1 MEHIADSLET
11 TPSPSS
17 LTIRDIQTLHGL
29 ITRALSGKDP
39 VRVAFKDDVAVDLS
53 FIQLIESARLTANQ
67 NGKTFS
73 LLRPVGGNVR
83 RVLERGGFL
92 SSTNCDAARF
102 WLHEEVT
109 P

>member
-1 MEHIADSLET
+1 MEHIADSLDP
-11 TPSPSS
+11 TPPPSS

-29 ITRALSGKDP
+29 ITKALSGKDP

-53 FIQLIESARLTANQ
+53 FIQLIEAARLSARND
-67 NGKTFS
+67 GKTFS

-92 SSTNCDAARF
+92 SPTNPDAARF